1 MKRSVNDAVLYVLN
15 RMHAHLNKA
24 NTSIWLQCTP
34 DRCPSK
40 LKLGVLSQR
49 FCFLCGTADCQKST
63 QECTPIGNFADS
75 GLIGLINYDDDSHDP
90 LLAILW
96 TGVTRTTSS
105 PVKLWAK

>member
-1 MKRSVNDAVLYVLN
+1 MKRSVDDAVLYVLN

-24 NTSIWLQCTP
+24 NTSVSLQCTL
-34 DRCPSK
+34 DGCPSR
-40 LKLGVLSQR
+40 LRVLSQR
-49 FCFLCGTADCQKST
+49 FCFLCGTADCQKSAI
-63 QECTPIGNFADS
+63 ESTPIGNFADS
-75 GLIGLINYDDDSHDP
+75 ELIGLINYDDDSHDP